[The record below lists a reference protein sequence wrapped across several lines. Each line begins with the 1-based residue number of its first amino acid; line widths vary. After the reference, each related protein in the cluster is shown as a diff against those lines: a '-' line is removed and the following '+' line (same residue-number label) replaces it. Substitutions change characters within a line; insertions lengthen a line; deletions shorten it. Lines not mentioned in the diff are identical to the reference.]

1 MKLTIT
7 DIGNAEKFT
16 HIFQHLKNFTDNINI
31 DFLED
36 KVYIQ
41 GMDSAHVS
49 LYEISFD
56 KSFFEI
62 YELSDDDNREIGIN
76 NVYLYKILNTRFPN
90 QTIELNYSADTNN
103 LNIDF
108 KSNQKDEFDKSFELP
123 LMEINV
129 EKLHIPEIEYQAD
142 LVISTSVLTKMID
155 ELAIFDEKININ
167 CNDEIINFK
176 ATGVEGAMNVKIPIE
191 DVDEYLL
198 EEDGNMS
205 VSYSIKQFQFMC
217 DFNKLS
223 EVVKMGISDSQP
235 MLISYEFNESYAKFY
250 LAPSIVEDEEE

>member
-49 LYEISFD
+49 LYEISLEN
-56 KSFFEI
+56 SFFEI
-62 YELSDDDNREIGIN
+62 YEIEEEDNREIGIN
-76 NVYLYKILNTRFPN
+76 NVFLYKILNTRFPN
-90 QTIELNYSADTNN
+90 QSIELNYSGDSDN
-103 LNIDF
+103 LNIEF
-108 KSNQKDEFDKSFELP
+108 KSEQKEEFNKSFELP
-123 LMEINV
+123 LMEINI

-142 LVISTSVLTKMID
+142 LIISTCVLTKMID

-167 CNDEIINFK
+167 CNDEIIKFK
-176 ATGVEGAMNVKIPIE
+176 ATGVEGTMNVEIPIE

-205 VSYSIKQFQFMC
+205 VTYSIKQFQFMC

-223 EVVKMGISDSQP
+223 GVVKMGISDSQP
-235 MLISYEFNESYAKFY
+235 MLISYEFNESFAKFY
-250 LAPSIVEDEEE
+250 LAPSIVEEE